1 MAQSAA
7 NEAASGITAEIFGE
21 FHDGLARTSPFWY
34 GVEKGDLREKKS
46 GGLLLQSAIK
56 LYKNQAQGF
65 IPLIGATLGITPSIQ
80 FQYMQLNWKAHYT
93 AINFTL
99 YDEVVSGGSNDK
111 IDYMAGKIQGALSDS
126 EREMAQYT
134 FLGTYDTVD
143 GTQSS
148 NPLAWDGLEDVCVAS
163 GNPYGGL
170 TDTDYTDDSAPY
182 LPYISTNSQPVYG
195 TIDDMINEIKARV
208 GKSPFNPKKYWGIMG
223 SKVFTRFK
231 TLVQASQ
238 IFGPFL
244 NTKDTF
250 AVGFSGFNVDDCDF
264 YLDAYCTGTNTVG
277 STNNRIFVVPMDVFK
292 FHYRFGFD
300 VECPFDTDE
309 LRIPANLV
317 ISTQK
322 ITVGNWVCADRRLV
336 AVNKSIKI

>member
-1 MAQSAA
+1 MTQA
-7 NEAASGITAEIFGE
+7 NEAAAGVTQEIFGE
-21 FHDGLARTSPFWY
+21 WHDGLARTSPFWQ

-46 GGLLLQSAIK
+46 GGLLLQFAIK
-56 LYKNQAQGF
+56 AFKNQAQGF
-65 IPLIGATLGITPSIQ
+65 IPLVGANTNITPSIQ
-80 FQYMQLNWKAHYT
+80 FQFGQLNWKAHYT

-111 IDYMAGKIQGALSDS
+111 IDYMAGKIQGSLSDS
-126 EREMAQYT
+126 SREMAQYT
-134 FLGTYDTVD
+134 YLGTYDVVD
-143 GTQSS
+143 GTQGS

-163 GNPYGGL
+163 GTAYAGL
-170 TDTDYTDDSAPY
+170 TDTDYTDDAAVY
-182 LPYISTNSQPVYG
+182 LPYISTDTQPVYG
-195 TIDDMINEIKARV
+195 TIDDMVNEVKSRV
-208 GKSPFNPKKYWGIMG
+208 QVSQFTPEKYWGIMG

-244 NTKDTF
+244 NTKDTW
-250 AVGFSGFNVDDCDF
+250 AVGFSGFNVDDVDF
-264 YLDAYCTGTNTVG
+264 YLDAYCTGTNTAG
-277 STNNRIFVVPMDVFK
+277 SSNNRIFIVPMDVFK

-300 VECPFDTDE
+300 VDCPMDTE
-309 LRIPANLV
+309 EMRIPTNPV

-322 ITVGNWVCADRRLV
+322 FTVGNWVCEDRRLV

>member
-1 MAQSAA
+1 MAQT
-7 NEAASGITAEIFGE
+7 NEAAAGITQEIFSE
-21 FHDGLARTSPFWY
+21 FHDGLSRTSPFWY
-34 GVEKGDLREKKS
+34 GVEKGDLREKYS
-46 GGLLLQSAIK
+46 GGLLLQFPIK

-65 IPLIGATLGITPSIQ
+65 IPLVGASTNITPSIQ
-80 FQYMQLNWKAHYT
+80 FQYGQLNHKCHYT

-126 EREMAQYT
+126 TREMANYT
-134 FLGTYDTVD
+134 FLGTYDSVD

-163 GNPYGGL
+163 GSAYGGL
-170 TDTDYTDDSAPY
+170 TDTDYTDDGAAY
-182 LPYISTNSQPVYG
+182 LPYISTDSNPTYG
-195 TIDDMINEIKARV
+195 MIDDMINEIKARV
-208 GKSPFNPKKYWGIMG
+208 GKTPFNPKKTWGIMG

-244 NTKDTF
+244 NTKDTY
-250 AVGFSGFNVDDCDF
+250 AVGFSGFSVDDVDF
-264 YLDAYCTGTNTVG
+264 YLDAYCTGSNTVG
-277 STNNRIFVVPMDVFK
+277 SSNNRVFVVPMDVFK

-300 VECPFDTDE
+300 VNCPFDTDE
-309 LRIPANLV
+309 MRIPTNPV

-322 ITVGNWVCADRRLV
+322 FTVGNWVCTDRRLIG
-336 AVNKSIKI
+336 VNKSIKI